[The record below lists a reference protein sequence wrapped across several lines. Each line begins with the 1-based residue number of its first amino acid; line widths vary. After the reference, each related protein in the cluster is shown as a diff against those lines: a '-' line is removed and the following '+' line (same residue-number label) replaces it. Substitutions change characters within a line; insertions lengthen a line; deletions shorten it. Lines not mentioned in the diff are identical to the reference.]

1 MPKANAENYQE
12 LSRQL
17 DEVMAQLQDSDTGL
31 DDAVQYYETAL
42 KLIAKMEAHLAK
54 AENRVHELKT
64 QFGEGK

>member
-17 DEVMAQLQDSDTGL
+17 DEVMLKLQDSETSL
-31 DDAVQYYETAL
+31 DDAVQHYETAL
-42 KLIAKMEAHLAK
+42 KLIAKMETHLAK
-54 AENRVHELKT
+54 AENRVRELKA